1 MKKYLIIASLIIS
14 VIIFGGCGRIKTETN
29 LSRLV
34 TKSGTLSTKSGD
46 EYLLITAEGIVNI
59 TSTKINLD
67 DYLKKQIRVTGM
79 YSGSTLYVD
88 EIE

>member
-14 VIIFGGCGRIKTETN
+14 VISLGGCGRIKTETN

-46 EYLLITAEGIVNI
+46 EYLLITDEGIVNI

>member
-14 VIIFGGCGRIKTETN
+14 VIILGGCGRIKTETN